1 MPTKSIQPQ
10 TPQPMQIPHAPGG
23 REQSNVNPP
32 PSGTRPM
39 APITPPPALPKE

>member
-1 MPTKSIQPQ
+1 MATKPNQPQ
-10 TPQPMQIPHAPGG
+10 MPQPRQTPPAPWG

-39 APITPPPALPKE
+39 APITPPPPK